1 MNSPHKGPVTRN
13 MFTFDDV
20 IMIARRAML
29 YTILNMNYDKTFF
42 RHVMKIY
49 THYSKEGHKLAK
61 WFSLTKI
68 VIFDNHK
75 YVYMNLYNVHLI
87 RNDLPMLACEIK
99 RRFFCSTSVNIVCRL
114 EITGTRRQALQLLAS
129 VFKYHVNTCC
139 IITKI

>member
-1 MNSPHKGPVTRN
+1 MSAMASIITGVSIVYSTVCSGADQRKHQKLRVTAFVKGIHRWPVNSPHKGPVTRN

-61 WFSLTKI
+61 W
-68 VIFDNHK
+68 
-75 YVYMNLYNVHLI
+75 LI
-87 RNDLPMLACEIK
+87 TDKNCYIWQ
-99 RRFFCSTSVNIVCRL
+99 S
-114 EITGTRRQALQLLAS
+114 
-129 VFKYHVNTCC
+129 
-139 IITKI
+139 